1 MAGRHDFVVSHAVRT
16 VFRRDV
22 VSALALSVLLFL
34 AGCTAGV
41 SPTTPSTESTGTGS
55 LEQGVTVTVVDVT
68 DGDTMDVRFA
78 NGSTETVRLLGVDT
92 PEVYAENTPS
102 EWDGVPDTQ
111 VGRDWL
117 RQWGANAS
125 DFAQSELDGERVEI
139 RVDPEAD
146 RRGGYGRLLVYLSTT
161 DSERSF
167 NQQLIERG
175 YARLYDTPFSK
186 REAFADTEAAAR
198 DTGRGVWGFERTDDQ
213 TASSIQDA
221 PLELVE
227 INFDAT
233 GNDNENLDDEY
244 LIFENTGSESLDI
257 SGWTISDSAGHTY
270 TVPDGVPLAAGA
282 RIRLVTG
289 PGTNTES
296 TLYWGE
302 EQALWNNGGDT
313 ITVRTENGELALTES
328 YPRTTS
334 SNSLARCNCQSSYS
348 LYVSTSSPSIA

>member
-1 MAGRHDFVVSHAVRT
+1 M
-16 VFRRDV
+16 FRRDV
-22 VSALALSVLLFL
+22 VSALALSILLLF

-41 SPTTPSTESTGTGS
+41 SPASPSTAAARTGS
-55 LEQGVTVTVVDVT
+55 LEQGVTVTVVEVT

-78 NGSTETVRLLGVDT
+78 NGSKETVRLLGVDT

-102 EWDGVPDTQ
+102 EWDGVPETQ
-111 VGRDWL
+111 AGRDWL
-117 RQWGANAS
+117 RQWGTKAS
-125 DFAQSELDGERVEI
+125 EFAKSELDGERVEI
-139 RVDPEAD
+139 RVDSEAD
-146 RRGGYGRLLVYLSTT
+146 RRGGYGRLLVYLSTP

-167 NQQLIERG
+167 NRRLLDEG

-186 REAFADTEAAAR
+186 RDVFATAEADAR
-198 DTGRGVWGFERTDDQ
+198 DAGRGVWGFEEGTDSQ
-213 TASSIQDA
+213 TTASSKES
-221 PLELVE
+221 PLTLVE
-227 INFDAT
+227 INADAA

-270 TVPDGVPLAAGA
+270 TVPDGVQLAAGA

-289 PGTNTES
+289 SGSDTES

-302 EQALWNNGGDT
+302 DQALWNNGGDT
-313 ITVRTENGELALTES
+313 VTVRTASGELVLRES
-328 YPRTTS
+328 YPRRT
-334 SNSLARCNCQSSYS
+334 NSISVVRSHNQSSYV